1 MSPTTRDDAAALGA
15 ISTAFLSALVPQ
27 SAAADLFDLAAIV
40 DLKASPRVQLR
51 LLRQRDDAVM
61 LTALQLIDH
70 VVWHA
75 RRALTVHDQA
85 DNTRRKTGGVH
96 GRAQPPSLRD
106 SPFTK
111 REFGSFAGVL
121 RPKVRDRYADE
132 SDALG
137 RREDGPDQAKG
148 DLVQPVPGFNARF
161 Y

>member
-1 MSPTTRDDAAALGA
+1 MGDTISAVEPSGAHGARLGLPLSVHEMIDDERAIGLGEEFA
-15 ISTAFLSALVPQ
+15 E
-27 SAAADLFDLAAIV
+27 
-40 DLKASPRVQLR
+40 
-51 LLRQRDDAVM
+51 
-61 LTALQLIDH
+61 
-70 VVWHA
+70 
-75 RRALTVHDQA
+75 
-85 DNTRRKTGGVH
+85 TGGVH
-96 GRAQPPSLRD
+96 GRAQPPSVRD

-161 Y
+161 H